1 MSGITLDVRDGRE
14 IDLDV
19 EGEGG
24 ITLDIGE
31 ESRTT
36 SLAIESTPSI
46 GLSVEG
52 RQDIS
57 LSIGKASGTSN
68 YEALINKPSIEDVTL
83 VGNKTFKQLGLEAMT
98 PQEIDQ
104 MIYG

>member
-1 MSGITLDVRDGRE
+1 M
-14 IDLDV
+14 

-24 ITLDIGE
+24 ITLDIGGE
-31 ESRTT
+31 GRTT
-36 SLAIESTPSI
+36 SLAIESAPSL
-46 GLSVEG
+46 GLSVESEQG
-52 RQDIS
+52 IS

-98 PQEIDQ
+98 QQEIDQ